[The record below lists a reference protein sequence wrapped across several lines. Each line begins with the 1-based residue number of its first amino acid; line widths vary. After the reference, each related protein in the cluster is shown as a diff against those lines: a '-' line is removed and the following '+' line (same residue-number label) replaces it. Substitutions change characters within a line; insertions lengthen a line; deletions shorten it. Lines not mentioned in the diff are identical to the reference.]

1 MSIGD
6 FHNHT
11 NHSDGKLTPQQLI
24 TKAYRNNVRYIAIT
38 DHDSIS
44 GIADAKKEAA
54 KYKNI
59 HVISGIELSIDI
71 YNEDVHML
79 GLFINETYP
88 DLLIELEILKKEREN
103 RAIEIINVLKKQNI
117 ILEWEKIKIIANNA
131 TIGRPHIAQ
140 AMIDMNYVSSV
151 QEAFNKYLAQE
162 NIINIKRIKLK
173 PKDAMELINKAGG
186 ISVLAHPMYLKKI
199 NLIIKELKKY
209 NLFGIE
215 TYYKNY
221 DIKTINNIKLIAKKN
236 GLFTSGGSDYHGIHG
251 NMEKEPG
258 DIPLPN
264 EIVKELIQ
272 KQSRNQK

>member
-1 MSIGD
+1 
-6 FHNHT
+6 
-11 NHSDGKLTPQQLI
+11 
-24 TKAYRNNVRYIAIT
+24 
-38 DHDSIS
+38 
-44 GIADAKKEAA
+44 
-54 KYKNI
+54 
-59 HVISGIELSIDI
+59 
-71 YNEDVHML
+71 
-79 GLFINETYP
+79 
-88 DLLIELEILKKEREN
+88 
-103 RAIEIINVLKKQNI
+103 
-117 ILEWEKIKIIANNA
+117 
-131 TIGRPHIAQ
+131 
-140 AMIDMNYVSSV
+140 MIDMNYVSSV